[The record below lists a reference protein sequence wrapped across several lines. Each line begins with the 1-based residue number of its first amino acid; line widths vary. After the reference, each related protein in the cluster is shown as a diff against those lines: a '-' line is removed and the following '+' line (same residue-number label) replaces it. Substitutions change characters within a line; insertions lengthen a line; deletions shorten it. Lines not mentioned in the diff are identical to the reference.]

1 MASTSDHSDVGV
13 SVGNYNKR
21 KRSAV
26 WDYFEKSE
34 IEGKS
39 KCLLCKEVVK
49 KLAFRNNGQRQ
60 GLQSLVNNELTS
72 LPNNVQEESVVTVAP
87 TTATSGSDVLWKEFD
102 SKVADSVN
110 HLNARDGSAES
121 ADAMSETGL
130 YFGEKL
136 IPRDSEP
143 LKWWHEHGKNYP
155 KMSKLARKYLCAT
168 ATSVPSERLFSKAG
182 ELVSHRRSSLKPKN
196 VNMLLFLNQNI

>member
-1 MASTSDHSDVGV
+1 MDFCVVFCDSDVGV

-60 GLQSLVNNELTS
+60 GLQSLVNELTS

-110 HLNARDGSAES
+110 HLNARDGS

-182 ELVSHRRSSLKPKN
+182 ELVSHRRRSLKPKN

>member
-1 MASTSDHSDVGV
+1 MLASV
-13 SVGNYNKR
+13 
-21 KRSAV
+21 
-26 WDYFEKSE
+26 SE
-34 IEGKS
+34 I
-39 KCLLCKEVVK
+39 
-49 KLAFRNNGQRQ
+49 
-60 GLQSLVNNELTS
+60 
-72 LPNNVQEESVVTVAP
+72 
-87 TTATSGSDVLWKEFD
+87 TATSSSDVLRKEFD

-110 HLNARDGSAES
+110 HLNTRD